1 LNLQNSVM
9 IYVIGI
15 ASTDECNQ
23 ASSMQRTSAIQ
34 DVVLDSLGGL
44 LGLSVI
50 IFCMLMFRNIRR
62 GRTLR
67 RGEVKWQRK

>member
-1 LNLQNSVM
+1 MNAIKREVCSVP
-9 IYVIGI
+9 
-15 ASTDECNQ
+15 A
-23 ASSMQRTSAIQ
+23 AIQ
-34 DVVLDSLGGL
+34 DVVLDLLGGL
-44 LGLSVI
+44 LGLAVT